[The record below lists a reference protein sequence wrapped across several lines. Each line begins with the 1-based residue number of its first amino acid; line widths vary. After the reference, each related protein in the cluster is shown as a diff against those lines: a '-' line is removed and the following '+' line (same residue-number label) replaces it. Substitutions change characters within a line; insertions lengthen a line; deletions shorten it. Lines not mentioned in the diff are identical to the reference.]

1 MDDRIR
7 VAEAAEQIAAA
18 IARRDATALW
28 VMLAPGF
35 SHRTHGGPIVD
46 AEAFLHAIEQIP
58 GSITSIR
65 LEGLQIDLF
74 PTGALATGIQHA
86 EVLVDGKTV
95 VDRRGFVDWFVR
107 HLDEWRIQAAVDLPM
122 PETP

>member
-18 IARRDATALW
+18 IGRRDISALW

-35 SHRTHGGPIVD
+35 SHRTHGGPSVD

-58 GSITSIR
+58 GTITTIR
-65 LEGLQIDLF
+65 LEGMQ
-74 PTGALATGIQHA
+74 
-86 EVLVDGKTV
+86 
-95 VDRRGFVDWFVR
+95 
-107 HLDEWRIQAAVDLPM
+107 VDL
-122 PETP
+122 

>member
-1 MDDRIR
+1 MDERIR

-18 IARRDATALW
+18 IARRDAAAIW

-35 SHRTHGGPIVD
+35 SHRTHGGAIVD

-58 GSITSIR
+58 GEIKVVR
-65 LEGLQIDLF
+65 LEQMQIDLF

-86 EVLVDGKTV
+86 EVIIDGKTV
-95 VDRRGFVDWFVR
+95 VDRKVFVDWFVR
-107 HLDEWRIQAAVDLPM
+107 HLNEWRIQAAVDLPA
-122 PETP
+122 PGS